1 MENQRRERNG
11 KETTKDDR
19 RREKR
24 TLKVKNNRK
33 IAPTGNISVLNYLHE
48 SLPQPPSNLCMNVTF
63 SMKPARTHLF
73 KIAVFALSPS
83 LAFLV
88 TLTLLISFFP

>member
-11 KETTKDDR
+11 KETTKAD

-24 TLKVKNNRK
+24 TLKVKNSRK

-63 SMKPARTHLF
+63 SVKPARTRLF
-73 KIAVFALSPS
+73 KIAVFALCPS